1 MTSSLAPRAAICY
14 RLPSPVSA
22 VRCRCR
28 WADFSRAYVAA
39 TVQPDFTA
47 KAVKQALSPR
57 ATPPTYKYP
66 LVRTDFVFRGSPTQ
80 QKNCAAMVQKIDDQR
95 QMAALCLNLFKAAQQ
110 LPDFRKN
117 NLAAGL
123 TLLIGLSFQVS
134 TGSELT
140 DAEIASLQRGLN
152 DLLIDSGVMKL
163 KPAEIQAMYETSVMP
178 GRCIWLAAIAPAS
191 WRGRIVAGMSSSI
204 FLGQITQPATAA
216 PADRPAQGYRR
227 WVRQPQRT
235 SAHDCWPSV
244 IAGPET
250 QACVAQG
257 RLTETARTRLWQT
270 MFQHPPR
277 RHVLPPS
284 PTCGR

>member
-1 MTSSLAPRAAICY
+1 MGRVFRRKVMGAALAVLLASGGQAQFFTPSFQDY
-14 RLPSPVSA
+14 RTFAQRSVG
-22 VRCRCR
+22 
-28 WADFSRAYVAA
+28 YVAA

-95 QMAALCLNLFKAAQQ
+95 QMAALCLNLFRAAQQ

-163 KPAEIQAMYETSVMP
+163 KPAEIQAMYETSVMT
-178 GRCIWLAAIAPAS
+178 GALIIGIAQNGADDGNEELTTLA
-191 WRGRIVAGMSSSI
+191 RGLAVIVLKG
-204 FLGQITQPATAA
+204 LG
-216 PADRPAQGYRR
+216 
-227 WVRQPQRT
+227 
-235 SAHDCWPSV
+235 
-244 IAGPET
+244 
-250 QACVAQG
+250 
-257 RLTETARTRLWQT
+257 L
-270 MFQHPPR
+270 
-277 RHVLPPS
+277 
-284 PTCGR
+284 